1 MRAPPLRI
9 LLVDDNRHGLIA
21 RRAVLQQH
29 GYEVV
34 IAPGGQE
41 GIDRFS
47 AEEFDLV
54 VTDYRM
60 PEVSGQQVIR
70 KIRQQNPQVP
80 VVVLSGY
87 VEPLGLTEASTG
99 VDAVL
104 SKGPRE
110 VQELL
115 RTIVRLARK
124 RPTAR
129 PAAKAAAAAAGA
141 GRAGRR
147 KTG

>member
-21 RRAVLQQH
+21 RRAVLRQH
-29 GYEVV
+29 GYEVT
-34 IAPGGQE
+34 IAAGGQE
-41 GIDRFS
+41 GIDRL
-47 AEEFDLV
+47 AEENFDLV
-54 VTDYRM
+54 VTKYVM
-60 PEVSGQQVIR
+60 PGASGQQVIR

-80 VVVLSGY
+80 IVVLSGY
-87 VEPLGLTEASTG
+87 VESLGLTEASTG
-99 VDAVL
+99 ADAVL

-124 RPTAR
+124 RPAAR
-129 PAAKAAAAAAGA
+129 PAAKATAAAAGA